1 MTRKQIH
8 NFYRNSKENMPR
20 TISMKAEYLILLSFL
35 MTFTVVANAFYTK
48 KQFYPSVVYLTKSS
62 TSLAVLY
69 VQAFV
74 FTILLGKLIQK
85 IFLGQLRAIETEHL
99 YDRTWFSVTE
109 TCLAFTVF
117 RDDFSSRF
125 VALFAILLFLK
136 CFHWLLEDRVDYMEQ
151 SPVLG
156 PIFHARVIS
165 LSSVLIILDY
175 LFIISACTH
184 TIARGA
190 SVQIVFGFEYAILLV
205 SLVLTAI
212 KYILHTIEIRTG
224 EQWENKGVFMLY
236 SDLLFG
242 FIRVLLYV
250 LFMIVMMKIHTIP
263 LFSIRPMFLAMR
275 AFRKS
280 CSDVIESRRA
290 IHDLNTMY
298 PDLTADELANV
309 SDTTCIICR
318 EEMQVQ
324 QSIKRLS
331 CQHIFHKNCLR
342 SWFQRQQACPICRK
356 PVLRSR
362 TTPAPN
368 IPGAAAAQQPVQV
381 PNAGVQTPPVG
392 AAPPST
398 APPPPTTSS
407 STISPPP
414 IPPPVFNFTPL
425 NSTTTQTSLP
435 SITIPQIPFGSF
447 PMVLPP
453 FAFPPPPLPP
463 LNFTGMSDE
472 AIRVMEGTELAH
484 VQARIQCLRNV
495 RTLLDASMMQMQQYM
510 NIVSTQSN
518 MDNGTHLLKNLNND
532 VNQVISSSSSS
543 QNQLID
549 ENDTDLIRRR
559 RLEHL
564 ANNITSSS
572 STEVQDDKSNN
583 DA

>member
-1 MTRKQIH
+1 MPQIVL
-8 NFYRNSKENMPR
+8 
-20 TISMKAEYLILLSFL
+20 MKAEYLILLSFL
-35 MTFTVVANAFYTK
+35 LTLAVVTNAFYTK

-69 VQAFV
+69 VQGFV
-74 FTILLGKLIQK
+74 CAILFGKLVQR

-151 SPVLG
+151 SPILG

-165 LSSVLIILDY
+165 LSSALFLLDY
-175 LFIISACTH
+175 LFVVSAYTH

-190 SVQIVFGFEYAILLV
+190 SVQIVFGFEYSILLV
-205 SLVLTAI
+205 SIILTII

-236 SDLLFG
+236 SDLILG
-242 FIRVLLYV
+242 FIRVVLYM
-250 LFMIVMMKIHTIP
+250 LFMIVMMKIHTFP
-263 LFSIRPMFLAMR
+263 LFSIRPMFIAMR

-290 IHDLNTMY
+290 INNLNTMY
-298 PDLTADELANV
+298 PDLTADELVNV
-309 SDTTCIICR
+309 TDTTCIICR

-324 QSIKRLS
+324 QSIKRLD

-342 SWFQRQQACPICRK
+342 SWFQRQQACPICRTT
-356 PVLRSR
+356 VLRSR
-362 TTPAPN
+362 VPGTPNTPA
-368 IPGAAAAQQPVQV
+368 GAAAAAAAATPQQQQQQQQQTQT
-381 PNAGVQTPPVG
+381 PNAGASPTGTTSPSSSTMPP
-392 AAPPST
+392 PPST
-398 APPPPTTSS
+398 STSPMFNFPPFNPTTAQNASS
-407 STISPPP
+407 ATMSQMP
-414 IPPPVFNFTPL
+414 FN
-425 NSTTTQTSLP
+425 
-435 SITIPQIPFGSF
+435 SF

-463 LNFTGMSDE
+463 LNFAGMSE
-472 AIRVMEGTELAH
+472 VAIRAMEGTELAH
-484 VQARIQCLRNV
+484 VQTRIQCLRNV
-495 RTLLDASMMQMQQYM
+495 RSLLDASIIQMEQYM

-518 MDNGTHLLKNLNND
+518 MDNGTRILRNLSND
-532 VNQVISSSSSS
+532 VNQVTKTASSS
-543 QNQLID
+543 LID
-549 ENDTDLIRRR
+549 ENDADLIRRR

-564 ANNITSSS
+564 ANKAVS
-572 STEVQDDKSNN
+572 STSTDTQDDKNNN
-583 DA
+583 DT

>member
-1 MTRKQIH
+1 
-8 NFYRNSKENMPR
+8 MPR
-20 TISMKAEYLILLSFL
+20 IISMKAEYLILVSFS
-35 MTFTVVANAFYTK
+35 MTIAVVTNAFYTK
-48 KQFYPSVVYLTKSS
+48 KQFYPSVVHLTKSS

-69 VQAFV
+69 LQAFV
-74 FTILLGKLIQK
+74 LTVLFGKLVQK
-85 IFLGQLRAIETEHL
+85 IFLGPLRAIETEHL

-156 PIFHARVIS
+156 PIFHARIIS
-165 LSSVLIILDY
+165 LSSALIILDY

-184 TIARGA
+184 TIAKGA

-205 SLVLTAI
+205 SVVLTAI

-236 SDLLFG
+236 SDLILG
-242 FIRVLLYV
+242 FIRVCLYI
-250 LFMIVMMKIHTIP
+250 LFMIVMMKIHTFP
-263 LFSIRPMFLAMR
+263 LFSIRPMFIAMR

-280 CSDVIESRRA
+280 CNDVIESRRA

-309 SDTTCIICR
+309 ADPTCIICR
-318 EEMQVQ
+318 EDMQVQ
-324 QSIKRLS
+324 QSIKRLG

-362 TTPAPN
+362 ATPTPN
-368 IPGAAAAQQPVQV
+368 VPAAAPQQPAQV
-381 PNAGVQTPPVG
+381 PNVGVQIPPAG
-392 AAPPST
+392 AVPPYSSST
-398 APPPPTTSS
+398 APPPSTSTSS
-407 STISPPP
+407 TTI
-414 IPPPVFNFTPL
+414 PPVFNFTPL
-425 NSTTTQTSLP
+425 NATTTETSLP
-435 SITIPQIPFGSF
+435 SINTPQMPFGSF
-447 PMVLPP
+447 PMALPP

-463 LNFTGMSDE
+463 LNFIGMSE
-472 AIRVMEGTELAH
+472 ETIRAMEGIELAH

-495 RTLLDASMMQMQQYM
+495 RTLLDASMTQMQQYM

-518 MDNGTHLLKNLNND
+518 MDNGTCLLKNLNND
-532 VNQVISSSSSS
+532 VNQVITSS
-543 QNQLID
+543 QNQQID

-564 ANNITSSS
+564 ASKITTSSS
-572 STEVQDDKSNN
+572 TDTQDDKSNT

>member
-1 MTRKQIH
+1 MPQIV
-8 NFYRNSKENMPR
+8 SV
-20 TISMKAEYLILLSFL
+20 KAEYLILLSFF
-35 MTFTVVANAFYTK
+35 MTFAVITNAFYTK

-74 FTILLGKLIQK
+74 FVVLLGKLVQR

-117 RDDFSSRF
+117 RDDFSPRF
-125 VALFAILLFLK
+125 VGLFAILLFLK

-156 PIFHARVIS
+156 PVFHTRVIS
-165 LSSVLIILDY
+165 LSTVLFLLDY
-175 LFIISACTH
+175 FFILSAYSH

-205 SLVLTAI
+205 SVISTAI
-212 KYILHTIEIRTG
+212 KYILHTIEMRTG

-236 SDLLFG
+236 SDLILGSF
-242 FIRVLLYV
+242 RVLLYMI
-250 LFMIVMMKIHTIP
+250 FMVVMMKIHTFP
-263 LFSIRPMFLAMR
+263 LFAIRPMFIAMK

-290 IHDLNTMY
+290 IRNLNTMY
-298 PDLTADELANV
+298 PDLTAEELATV
-309 SDTTCIICR
+309 ADTTCIICR
-318 EEMQVQ
+318 EEMLAQ

-342 SWFQRQQACPICRK
+342 SWFQRQQTCPICRTT
-356 PVLRSR
+356 VLRP
-362 TTPAPN
+362 TTPRAAA
-368 IPGAAAAQQPVQV
+368 GAAAAPNAPAAGGAAAQQQQQNQA
-381 PNAGVQTPPVG
+381 PNAGAQVPPNGANTPP
-392 AAPPST
+392 SSSS
-398 APPPPTTSS
+398 APPPPSSASS
-407 STISPPP
+407 STIPPF
-414 IPPPVFNFTPL
+414 FNFTPL
-425 NSTTTQTSLP
+425 NSTTAQASTATFSQM
-435 SITIPQIPFGSF
+435 PFGSF

-463 LNFTGMSDE
+463 TNFTGMSEE
-472 AIRVMEGTELAH
+472 AIRAMEGTELAH

-495 RTLLDASMMQMQQYM
+495 RTLLDASTIQIQQYM

-518 MDNGTHLLKNLNND
+518 MENSSNILKNLNND
-532 VNQVISSSSSS
+532 VNQVFASTENSRV
-543 QNQLID
+543 D
-549 ENDTDLIRRR
+549 ESDIELIRRR
-559 RLEHL
+559 RVELL
-564 ANNITSSS
+564 ANRTSSS
-572 STEVQDDKSNN
+572 PSTDIQDENSNN
-583 DA
+583 NHA

>member
-1 MTRKQIH
+1 MTSAVI
-8 NFYRNSKENMPR
+8 
-20 TISMKAEYLILLSFL
+20 T
-35 MTFTVVANAFYTK
+35 NAFYAK

-69 VQAFV
+69 LQALVFV
-74 FTILLGKLIQK
+74 VLLGKVLQR

-117 RDDFSSRF
+117 RDDFSPRF
-125 VALFAILLFLK
+125 VGLFAILLFLK

-165 LSSVLIILDY
+165 LSSVLFLLDY
-175 LFIISACTH
+175 FFVISAYSH
-184 TIARGA
+184 TITRGA

-205 SLVLTAI
+205 AVVSTAM

-224 EQWENKGVFMLY
+224 EQWESKGVFMLY
-236 SDLLFG
+236 SDLVLG
-242 FIRVLLYV
+242 FFRVLLYMI
-250 LFMIVMMKIHTIP
+250 FMIVMMKIHTFP
-263 LFSIRPMFLAMR
+263 LFAIRPMFIAMK

-290 IHDLNTMY
+290 IRNLNTMY
-298 PDLTADELANV
+298 PDLTAEELANV
-309 SDTTCIICR
+309 ADTTCIICR

-324 QSIKRLS
+324 QSIKRLG

-342 SWFQRQQACPICRK
+342 SWFQRQQTCPICRTT
-356 PVLRSR
+356 VLR
-362 TTPAPN
+362 PAAPR
-368 IPGAAAAQQPVQV
+368 AAAAGAAGGQQPQNQQAQQQHAQV
-381 PNAGVQTPPVG
+381 PNAGVQVPSG
-392 AAPPST
+392 ASSSVPPSS
-398 APPPPTTSS
+398 ASA
-407 STISPPP
+407 SPPP
-414 IPPPVFNFTPL
+414 SSATTSPIPPIFNFTPL
-425 NSTTTQTSLP
+425 NPTAAQASSPTTLFSP
-435 SITIPQIPFGSF
+435 PMSF

-463 LNFTGMSDE
+463 VNFTGMSEE
-472 AIRVMEGTELAH
+472 AIRAMEGTELAH

-495 RTLLDASMMQMQQYM
+495 RNLLDASMTQMQQYM

-518 MDNGTHLLKNLNND
+518 MENSSQILKNLKND
-532 VNQVISSSSSS
+532 VDETFTSPLNPVVE
-543 QNQLID
+543 

-564 ANNITSSS
+564 ANRGTTAFGDN
-572 STEVQDDKSNN
+572 QDEKN
-583 DA
+583 DNA

>member
-1 MTRKQIH
+1 
-8 NFYRNSKENMPR
+8 MPR
-20 TISMKAEYLILLSFL
+20 IISMKAEYLILLSFL
-35 MTFTVVANAFYTK
+35 MTITVVTNAFYNK

-69 VQAFV
+69 LQAFV
-74 FTILLGKLIQK
+74 FAILLGKIVQK

-117 RDDFSSRF
+117 RDDFSSHF

-165 LSSVLIILDY
+165 LSSALIILDY
-175 LFIISACTH
+175 LFIVSACTH
-184 TIARGA
+184 TIAKGA

-205 SLVLTAI
+205 SVVLTAI

-236 SDLLFG
+236 SDLLLG
-242 FIRVLLYV
+242 FIRVVLYM
-250 LFMIVMMKIHTIP
+250 LFMIVMMKIHTFP
-263 LFSIRPMFLAMR
+263 LFSIRPMFIAMR

-280 CSDVIESRRA
+280 CTDVIESRRA

-298 PDLTADELANV
+298 PDLTAEELANV
-309 SDTTCIICR
+309 ADTTCIICR
-318 EEMQVQ
+318 EDMQVQ
-324 QSIKRLS
+324 QSIKRLG

-362 TTPAPN
+362 GTPTPNAP
-368 IPGAAAAQQPVQV
+368 AAAPQQPAQA
-381 PNAGVQTPPVG
+381 PNAGVQAAPVG
-392 AAPPST
+392 IAPPPSFS
-398 APPPPTTSS
+398 APPPPPTSTSS
-407 STISPPP
+407 STT
-414 IPPPVFNFTPL
+414 PPVFNFTPL

-435 SITIPQIPFGSF
+435 SVNIPQIPFGSF

-463 LNFTGMSDE
+463 LNFTGMTDE
-472 AIRVMEGTELAH
+472 AIRAMEGIELAH

-495 RTLLDASMMQMQQYM
+495 RTLLDASMIQMQQYM

-518 MDNGTHLLKNLNND
+518 MDNGTDILKNLNND
-532 VNQVISSSSSS
+532 VDQVITST
-543 QNQLID
+543 QDQLID

-564 ANNITSSS
+564 ASKITTSP
-572 STEVQDDKSNN
+572 STNLQDDKSNN
-583 DA
+583 DT

>member
-1 MTRKQIH
+1 MPQIV
-8 NFYRNSKENMPR
+8 SV
-20 TISMKAEYLILLSFL
+20 KAEYLILVSFF
-35 MTFTVVANAFYTK
+35 MTFAVITNAFYTK

-74 FTILLGKLIQK
+74 FVVLLGKLVQR

-117 RDDFSSRF
+117 RDDFSPRF
-125 VALFAILLFLK
+125 VGLFAILLFLK

-156 PIFHARVIS
+156 PVFHTRVIS
-165 LSSVLIILDY
+165 LSTVLFLLDY
-175 LFIISACTH
+175 FFILSAYSH

-205 SLVLTAI
+205 SVISTAI
-212 KYILHTIEIRTG
+212 KYILHTIEMRTG

-236 SDLLFG
+236 SDLILGSF
-242 FIRVLLYV
+242 RVLLYMI
-250 LFMIVMMKIHTIP
+250 FMVVMMKIHTFP
-263 LFSIRPMFLAMR
+263 LFAIRPMFIAMK

-290 IHDLNTMY
+290 IRNLNTMY
-298 PDLTADELANV
+298 PDLTAEELATV
-309 SDTTCIICR
+309 ADTTCIICR
-318 EEMQVQ
+318 EEMLAQ

-342 SWFQRQQACPICRK
+342 SWFQRQQTCPICRTT
-356 PVLRSR
+356 VLRP
-362 TTPAPN
+362 TTPRGAAAGAAAAPN
-368 IPGAAAAQQPVQV
+368 APAAGGAAAAQQQNQAPNGGAQV
-381 PNAGVQTPPVG
+381 PPNGANTPP
-392 AAPPST
+392 SSSS
-398 APPPPTTSS
+398 APPPPSSASS
-407 STISPPP
+407 STIPPF
-414 IPPPVFNFTPL
+414 FNFTPL
-425 NSTTTQTSLP
+425 NSTTAQGSTA
-435 SITIPQIPFGSF
+435 TISQMPFGSF

-463 LNFTGMSDE
+463 TNFTGMSEE
-472 AIRVMEGTELAH
+472 AIRAMEGTELAH

-495 RTLLDASMMQMQQYM
+495 RTLLDASTIQIQQYM

-518 MDNGTHLLKNLNND
+518 MENSSNILKNLNND
-532 VNQVISSSSSS
+532 VNQVFASTENSRV
-543 QNQLID
+543 D
-549 ENDTDLIRRR
+549 ESDIEHIRRR
-559 RLEHL
+559 RVELL
-564 ANNITSSS
+564 ANRTSSS
-572 STEVQDDKSNN
+572 PSTDIQDENSNN
-583 DA
+583 NHA